1 MAEEQKQEF
10 WRWTESNWK
19 NPDVDWNDAQY
30 MTVGIDVGSVSSQAV
45 IMADGQIHA
54 YGNMR
59 TGFDSLN
66 SAGNAMAFALKSKF
80 ILLDEP
86 TSGVA
91 TGDKFKVMD
100 TIVSA
105 IRREKM
111 ACMIIEH
118 DMDIVSDYSDRV
130 LVLSEGEII
139 ADGKPEQVMEQDNVK
154 EILFGV
160 RA

>member
-1 MAEEQKQEF
+1 
-10 WRWTESNWK
+10 
-19 NPDVDWNDAQY
+19 
-30 MTVGIDVGSVSSQAV
+30 
-45 IMADGQIHA
+45 
-54 YGNMR
+54 
-59 TGFDSLN
+59 
-66 SAGNAMAFALKSKF
+66 MAFALKSKF

-154 EILFGV
+154 EILFGI